1 MDIGVEGLAHFPGN
15 VEAVVLERVEEQ
27 LPGHD
32 HAGEQ
37 AFYRFRRCRR
47 IEWRDQGCPARAGG
61 SLSTGSLA

>member
-37 AFYRFRRCRR
+37 AFTGFVAAAVLNGEIKLSSAGRR
-47 IEWRDQGCPARAGG
+47 